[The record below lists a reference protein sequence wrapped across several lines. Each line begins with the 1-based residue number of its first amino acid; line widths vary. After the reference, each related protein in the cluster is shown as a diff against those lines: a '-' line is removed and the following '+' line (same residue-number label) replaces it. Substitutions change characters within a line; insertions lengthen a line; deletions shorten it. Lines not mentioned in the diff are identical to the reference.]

1 MTVVEVCRV
10 PHPCKK
16 IAQDEYGRLVTSLIA
31 VEKFWLIGCGGTG
44 DVKRRAV
51 HGRVLEFRDL
61 GYKNEM

>member
-1 MTVVEVCRV
+1 M
-10 PHPCKK
+10 
-16 IAQDEYGRLVTSLIA
+16 
-31 VEKFWLIGCGGTG
+31 EKFWLIGCGGTG